1 MVAAEVELIQIQLVQ
16 QVVLVAV
23 AKLVALV
30 EAELLI
36 KVLQVEQV

>member
-1 MVAAEVELIQIQLVQ
+1 MQMVQ

-23 AKLVALV
+23 VKAVALEEV
-30 EAELLI
+30 ELLT

>member
-1 MVAAEVELIQIQLVQ
+1 VELIQIQLVQ

>member
-1 MVAAEVELIQIQLVQ
+1 MVQ

-23 AKLVALV
+23 VKAAGMAVL
-30 EAELLI
+30 ELLI